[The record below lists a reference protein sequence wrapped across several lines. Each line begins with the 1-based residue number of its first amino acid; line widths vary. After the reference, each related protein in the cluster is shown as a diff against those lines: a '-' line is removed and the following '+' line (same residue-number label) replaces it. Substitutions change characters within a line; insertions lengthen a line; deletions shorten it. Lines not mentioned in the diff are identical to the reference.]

1 MQLYKTQH
9 CNVKTG
15 LLAKSIVQSGV
26 FIMSENTLKCFIKC
40 MCILQTYVYVFWIN

>member
-40 MCILQTYVYVFWIN
+40 VFCKDMYTFFG